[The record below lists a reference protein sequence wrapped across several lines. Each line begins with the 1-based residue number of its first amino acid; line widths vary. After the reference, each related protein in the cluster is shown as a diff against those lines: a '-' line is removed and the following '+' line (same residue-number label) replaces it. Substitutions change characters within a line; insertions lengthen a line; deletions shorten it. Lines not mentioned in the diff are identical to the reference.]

1 MSIEA
6 ILGDHR
12 IVPVLA
18 FKSVD
23 EALAVSRALV
33 ESGIVLLEI
42 TLRTPVALDCI
53 RAVAAAL
60 PDARVGVGTIVDPAQ
75 VAAARGRS
83 RVWCRQA
90 LRPDLA
96 AAVRECDLPFLPG
109 VATVSEALAA
119 RALGFRTL
127 KFFPAHAS
135 GGASFLASLQD
146 VLPDLGFCPTGGINQ
161 TNAGDYLRL
170 GNVRAIGGS
179 WMVRRD
185 ANGGIDLEQTR
196 AAAEGL
202 PHTTRVTDHCRRN
215 CSSACITPRN
225 SARPL
230 SLPP

>member
-75 VAAARGRS
+75 VAAARDAGAVFGVS
-83 RVWCRQA
+83 
-90 LRPDLA
+90 PGFTTDLA
-96 AAVRECDLPFLPG
+96 AAIRECDLPFLPG

-119 RALGFRTL
+119 RALGFHTL

-185 ANGGIDLEQTR
+185 ANGSIDLEQTR
-196 AAAEGL
+196 AAAEG
-202 PHTTRVTDHCRRN
+202 CR
-215 CSSACITPRN
+215 T
-225 SARPL
+225 L
-230 SLPP
+230 LG

>member
-75 VAAARGRS
+75 VAAARDAGAVFGVS
-83 RVWCRQA
+83 
-90 LRPDLA
+90 PGFTTDLA
-96 AAVRECDLPFLPG
+96 AAIRECDLPFLPG

-119 RALGFRTL
+119 RALGFHIL

-185 ANGGIDLEQTR
+185 ATGGIDLEQTR
-196 AAAEGL
+196 AAAEG
-202 PHTTRVTDHCRRN
+202 CR
-215 CSSACITPRN
+215 T
-225 SARPL
+225 L
-230 SLPP
+230 LG

>member
-6 ILGDHR
+6 ILGEHR

-75 VAAARGRS
+75 VAAARDAGAVFGVS
-83 RVWCRQA
+83 
-90 LRPDLA
+90 PGFTTDLA

-119 RALGFRTL
+119 RSLGFHTL

-146 VLPDLGFCPTGGINQ
+146 VLPDLSFCPTGGINQ

-179 WMVRRD
+179 WMIKRD
-185 ANGGIDLEQTR
+185 AYDGIDLKETC
-196 AAAEGL
+196 AAAE
-202 PHTTRVTDHCRRN
+202 
-215 CSSACITPRN
+215 ACY
-225 SARPL
+225 AL
-230 SLPP
+230 